1 MTSTDSYDAVVVGA
15 GHNGLVSA
23 LYLARAGWS
32 VAVVERGAA
41 VGGAIASGEVTLPG
55 FVHDLYSTNQN
66 LFLGSR
72 AYADFADELTR
83 HGLRFRTTD
92 RPYANV
98 FPDGRSLAVHH
109 DYARTLGELAAH
121 DAGDAEGF
129 AELYEEY
136 CKFAPYLFGLH
147 GSAMPSP
154 AAARQVLGL
163 LRRHGVSGAAEL
175 AHTLLMSTRELGET
189 WFTTPEARAMAACWG
204 MHLDFAPDVAG
215 GAVFPLLE
223 LFADMENGMSVVEGG
238 AQLLPRALADVLTA
252 YGGEVRTGVEVDR
265 VVCRDGRAAGVRDTT
280 GDVLTARR
288 AVIADVGP
296 AALYRRLLDP
306 GQVPARVRRKASRYR
321 YGPGTLM
328 LHLALDGPLPWAA
341 GDELAGFGYVHVAPY
356 VDDLARTYAES
367 QAGLLPVEPLLIVG
381 QTSAVDPTRAPA
393 GRHVVWIQ
401 VRTMP
406 SVVRGDAAGTIHG
419 TGWSEVVEA
428 MTDRVL
434 AKLERYAPGTRSRI
448 AGLTAYSPEDLEAA
462 DPNLVGGDSVAG
474 SHHLAQN
481 FVFRPMYGHSGYRTA
496 VPGLYLTGASTWPG
510 AGNNAT
516 SGRLAA
522 RRVLKDARRRITH
535 GAGRPGRGI
544 AQRFTSL

>member
-1 MTSTDSYDAVVVGA
+1 MTAAGPYDAVVVGG

-32 VAVVERGAA
+32 VAVLERNAA

-72 AYADFADELTR
+72 AYADFGDELAR

-98 FPDGRSLAVHH
+98 FPDGRSLRVYR
-109 DYARTLGELAAH
+109 DYARTLGELRAH
-121 DAGDAEGF
+121 DTGDAEGF
-129 AELYEEY
+129 AGLYREY
-136 CKFAPYLFGLH
+136 RKFAPYLFGLY
-147 GSAMPSP
+147 GCALPSS

-163 LRRHGVSGAAEL
+163 LRHHGLRGAAEL
-175 AHTLLMSTRELGET
+175 AHTLLMSTRELGEA
-189 WFTTPEARAMAACWG
+189 WFATREAQSMAACWG

-215 GAVFPLLE
+215 GAMFPLLE
-223 LFADMENGMSVVEGG
+223 LFADMENGMSVAEGG
-238 AQLLPRALADVLTA
+238 AQRLPRALVAVLA
-252 YGGEVRTGVEVDR
+252 EHGGEVHTGVEVDR
-265 VVCRDGRAAGVRDTT
+265 VLCRNGRAVGVRSAEGRTI
-280 GDVLTARR
+280 TARR
-288 AVIADVGP
+288 AVVADVGP
-296 AALYRRLLDP
+296 AALYGKLL
-306 GQVPARVRRKASRYR
+306 GTAQIPARVRSDAGRYR

-341 GDELAGFGYVHVAPY
+341 GEELAAFGYVHVAPY

-367 QAGLLPVEPLLIVG
+367 QAGLLPVDPLLIVG
-381 QTSAVDPTRAPA
+381 QTSAVDPTRAPV
-393 GRHVVWIQ
+393 GGHVVWIQ
-401 VRTMP
+401 VRTVP
-406 SVVRGDAAGTIHG
+406 STVRGDAAGTIGG
-419 TGWSEVVEA
+419 TRWSDVVDA

-434 AKLERYAPGTRSRI
+434 AKLERYAPGSQERI
-448 AGLTAYSPEDLEAA
+448 THVTAYSPQDLEEA
-462 DPNLVGGDSVAG
+462 DPNLVGGDSIAG

-481 FVFRPMYGHSGYRTA
+481 FVLRPMPGHHGYRTA
-496 VPGLYLTGASTWPG
+496 VPGLYLTGAATWPG

-522 RRVLKDARRRITH
+522 RQVLRDSRLRVPTR
-535 GAGRPGRGI
+535 
-544 AQRFTSL
+544 